1 MNEIYNRYDSI
12 LEKLESNI
20 NCETEPG
27 TSYAH
32 LRWMLNELKML
43 KFPKGKANR
52 WLGFIQG
59 IMIERGLLTVQ
70 EERDFTRPFFKN
82 ED

>member
-1 MNEIYNRYDSI
+1 
-12 LEKLESNI
+12 
-20 NCETEPG
+20 
-27 TSYAH
+27 
-32 LRWMLNELKML
+32 MLNELKTVQ
-43 KFPKGKANR
+43 FPKGKANR

-59 IMIERGLLTVQ
+59 IMIERGLLTVK

>member
-1 MNEIYNRYDSI
+1 MIEIYNRYDSI
-12 LEKLESNI
+12 LARLESSI
-20 NCETEPG
+20 NCESEPG

-32 LRWMLNELKML
+32 LRWMLSELKTA

-59 IMIERGLLTVQ
+59 IMIERGLLTVH